1 MENRRRSGSNGSG
14 RQKGSTI
21 IETTLVLLVFIF
33 TMVGIADFA
42 TFLHLHQALTE
53 RVRGVARM
61 AAIEGLTPQEI
72 QTLVSYGVKSYST
85 DDVVKGYFGLSE
97 ANVGVQILDKGKTS
111 QRLVVT
117 ITGLTYP
124 LISPLL
130 SGRGRNM
137 PIRLSIPLEAA

>member
-1 MENRRRSGSNGSG
+1 MENRRRSKGSG
-14 RQKGSTI
+14 GQKGSTM
-21 IETTLVLLVFIF
+21 IETTLVLLVFII

-42 TFLHLHQALTE
+42 TFLHLHQAVTE

-61 AAIEGLTPQEI
+61 AAIEGLTTQEV
-72 QTLVSYGVKSYST
+72 QTLVSYGVKNRST
-85 DDVVKGYFGLSE
+85 DDVLKGYFGLSE
-97 ANVGVQILDKGKTS
+97 AHVGVQILDQGKSS

-130 SGRGRNM
+130 SGRGRNL
-137 PIRLSIPLEAA
+137 PIRLSIPIEAA